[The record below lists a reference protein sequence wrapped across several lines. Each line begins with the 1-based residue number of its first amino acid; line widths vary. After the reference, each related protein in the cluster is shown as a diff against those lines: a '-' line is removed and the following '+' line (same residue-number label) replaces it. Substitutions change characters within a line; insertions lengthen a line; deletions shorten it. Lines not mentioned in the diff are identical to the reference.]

1 MTIESIG
8 DPTRVRIATHEDVDE
23 LLGVLTEMHAEQF
36 VLPMDSAKVR
46 DVLINATLPTIE
58 KRRGIIG
65 VIGQPGQLEGS
76 IGLMLERTWYS
87 SDLCLWD
94 AWQYVKPAFR
104 STTGSK
110 DMIAWAKS
118 ISNHFAVPLM
128 IGVLSNQR
136 TEAKV
141 RLMRKSLGN
150 PVGAFFMHEPQRVG
164 AR

>member
-1 MTIESIG
+1 METIG
-8 DPTRVRIATHEDVDE
+8 DPTRVRIATSDDVDE
-23 LLGVLTEMHAEQF
+23 LLNVLTEMHAEQF
-36 VLPMDSAKVR
+36 VLPMDGPKVR
-46 DVLINATLPTIE
+46 DVLINATLPDIGT
-58 KRRGIIG
+58 RRGIIG
-65 VIGQPGQLEGS
+65 IIGEPGRLEGS

-87 SDLCLWD
+87 SHLCLWD
-94 AWQYVKPAFR
+94 AWQYVRPVYR

-110 DMIAWAKS
+110 DMIAWAKG
-118 ISNHFAVPLM
+118 ISDHFNVPLM

-141 RLMRKSLGN
+141 RLMKRQLGN